1 MNYFDHYSCPQ
12 DYLDAGVESIEPM
25 TAKEVMEKDL
35 QEVYSSDDY
44 IVERKLDGVRGILQF
59 MPKSDEV
66 PYSHI
71 RVFSRRVS
79 VKTNFYGEKSDS
91 LPHIRDISIPELD
104 GTILDCEM
112 VVRRKDFKTVSSIL
126 NCLPE
131 EALERQRDCGKVTC
145 RVFDCICFKGEDVS
159 ERPLRERKKLLGK
172 VFDVIREHGCDEY
185 LAQLPYHQTEVV
197 LHVSA
202 IKAHRLLG
210 KNLPEPL
217 ATSLPILLKGQK
229 FIAELSLTREE
240 YFQYIVATGGEG
252 IMVKNLDSIYEQK
265 RTRAFQKIKKRVYR
279 DVVILGYTEP
289 TKDYEGKFPNNKWT
303 YWESMMKLVPTG
315 KTSGVPADSL
325 CARGYHPV
333 TKNYYYGKIGGIK
346 FGVRVSKEDM
356 SNLQSSKKRKQ
367 FEFIEFGG
375 NEYVI
380 VGECEGISDDLR
392 DDISKRRKD
401 YLGKVF
407 EVEGN
412 EMFYDTGK
420 IRHPRFYRWREDKDA
435 KDCWWKDHIN
445 A

>member
-1 MNYFDHYSCPQ
+1 MNYFEGYSCPQ

-25 TAKEVMEKDL
+25 TAKEVMEKDFG
-35 QEVYSSDDY
+35 EVYSSPQY
-44 IVERKLDGVRGILQF
+44 IVERKLDGVRGIIQF

-66 PYSHI
+66 PRSHI

-91 LPHIRDISIPELD
+91 LPHIRDICVPELD

-112 VVRRKDFKTVSSIL
+112 MVRRKDFKTVSSIL

-131 EALERQRDCGKVTC
+131 EAIERQRECGKVTC
-145 RVFDCICFKGEDVS
+145 RVFDCIQYKGEDVS
-159 ERPLRERKKLLGK
+159 ERPLRERKKILGK
-172 VFDVIREHGCDEY
+172 VFDVLRELGCDEY
-185 LAQLPYHQTEVV
+185 LCQLPYHQSDIV
-197 LHVSA
+197 LHVSCL
-202 IKAHRLLG
+202 KAREVLE
-210 KNLPEPL
+210 KNPPLPL
-217 ATSLPILLKGQK
+217 ADSLGIQLKGQK
-229 FIAELSLTREE
+229 FIAEIHLTREE

-252 IMVKNLDSIYEQK
+252 LMVKNLDSIYEQK

-279 DVVILGYTEP
+279 DVVILGFTEP
-289 TKDYEGKFPNNKWT
+289 TKDYEGKFPNDSWP
-303 YWESMMKLVPTG
+303 YWEHMTKLVPMG
-315 KTSGVPADSL
+315 KVAVVSADEL
-325 CARGYHPV
+325 CSRGYRPV
-333 TKNYYYGKIGGIK
+333 TKNFYYGKIGGIK
-346 FGVRVSKEDM
+346 FGVRVSKEDTAK
-356 SNLQSSKKRKQ
+356 LKSSKKRKQ
-367 FEFIEFGG
+367 FEFTEFEG

-392 DDISKRRKD
+392 DDISAHREE
-401 YLGKVF
+401 YIGKVF